1 MNKLTSLKV
10 VLHLRGQNQRCLKDY
25 IESYEEK
32 SQAGWCQ
39 KSWARKNLK
48 IVWGDFKVKLSKE
61 KKIGM
66 VFIVISIILA
76 VLGYIMLPE
85 TVVVQIGLDG
95 KAGNTLPKL
104 AAILLPL
111 GVTLISTGLYMF
123 SETSNR
129 TKNLVFAGIG
139 VLMAVFGII
148 VN

>member
-1 MNKLTSLKV
+1 M
-10 VLHLRGQNQRCLKDY
+10 
-25 IESYEEK
+25 
-32 SQAGWCQ
+32 
-39 KSWARKNLK
+39 
-48 IVWGDFKVKLSKE
+48 KLSKE

-123 SETSNR
+123 SETSNQ
-129 TKNLVFAGIG
+129 TKNLVFARIGI
-139 VLMAVFGII
+139 LMAVFGII

>member
-1 MNKLTSLKV
+1 M
-10 VLHLRGQNQRCLKDY
+10 
-25 IESYEEK
+25 
-32 SQAGWCQ
+32 
-39 KSWARKNLK
+39 
-48 IVWGDFKVKLSKE
+48 KLSKE

-66 VFIVISIILA
+66 VFIVISIILS

-95 KAGNTLPKL
+95 KTGNTLPKL

-123 SETSNR
+123 SGTSNR

-139 VLMAVFGII
+139 ILMAVFGII